1 MKKIKT
7 RTLKNLILLLLTFVC
22 AMLLSCSCENFG
34 LILDGDGVIVVPN
47 FRPSFDDE
55 SDWVESESDTEK
67 ETEKETNKCSHEWEL
82 ENAYP
87 EGLTCLETVGVE
99 MRCTKYHCST
109 KKTVEARGACQ
120 PNADGICTYCGKRA
134 TDISNF
140 TFSRR
145 GDKYYEA
152 YLSKDFDEKFLTF
165 PDHYLDLPV
174 KLIGSEG
181 PNDSVEQVFIP
192 ACVSQIFDGAF
203 RNFTNLTS
211 VYIED
216 GNELKNI
223 RGGAFYGCKKLK
235 YIPLERCNNLATIM
249 GGAFEDCESLESVTI
264 PASVTN
270 IRDSAFRRCV
280 KLSDIK
286 ILNDKAKY
294 GDYVF
299 AECDALTDISFV
311 ELRDISAGMFYGC
324 DGIKYA
330 RIPDTVASI
339 GESAFAGS
347 GLQEVVLPDTEIA
360 IGNSAFA
367 SCKELEKINL
377 PSAMTYIPLRL
388 FEKCESLR
396 EITIPA
402 GVACINNYAF
412 NGCSSLGQVVLP
424 ESIMHIHEGA
434 FQGCTSLA
442 SVEFP
447 KTFKADALSIYGY
460 AFADCS
466 ALEYIDLPT
475 EIPVSLNNG
484 AAVFMNSGLREIVLP
499 ESITVV
505 NAQIFN
511 GCTSLE
517 SVIFEGEVTALGAYA
532 FKDCSSLKL
541 VSEMKSLKSLGN
553 GAFSGCSSLESI
565 TLSKNIDRI
574 GKYTFSGCT
583 SLKSF
588 NIPGSIIELGECAF
602 ADCTWLT
609 SLNLSNA
616 LEDIPEGCFKN
627 CKSLSE
633 LSLPEN
639 ITWIGAEAFMASGIE
654 YIKINKGVERI
665 GASAFENTEQLRW
678 VYFEDIGDW
687 HTTVD
692 GKYQKIPEDL
702 ANERTAALC
711 LQKYTDNWA
720 NYIYGKG

>member
-47 FRPSFDDE
+47 FRPSFDD
-55 SDWVESESDTEK
+55 DTNWVESESDTEK

-145 GDKYYEA
+145 ADQYYEA

-181 PNDSVEQVFIP
+181 PNDSVEQVFIH

-249 GGAFEDCESLESVTI
+249 GSAFCDCESLESVTI

-484 AAVFMNSGLREIVLP
+484 AAVFMNSGLR
-499 ESITVV
+499 
-505 NAQIFN
+505 
-511 GCTSLE
+511 
-517 SVIFEGEVTALGAYA
+517 
-532 FKDCSSLKL
+532 
-541 VSEMKSLKSLGN
+541 
-553 GAFSGCSSLESI
+553 
-565 TLSKNIDRI
+565 DRFR
-574 GKYTFSGCT
+574 G
-583 SLKSF
+583 
-588 NIPGSIIELGECAF
+588 
-602 ADCTWLT
+602 TW
-609 SLNLSNA
+609 
-616 LEDIPEGCFKN
+616 G
-627 CKSLSE
+627 
-633 LSLPEN
+633 
-639 ITWIGAEAFMASGIE
+639 
-654 YIKINKGVERI
+654 
-665 GASAFENTEQLRW
+665 
-678 VYFEDIGDW
+678 
-687 HTTVD
+687 
-692 GKYQKIPEDL
+692 
-702 ANERTAALC
+702 
-711 LQKYTDNWA
+711 
-720 NYIYGKG
+720 